1 VTRPCHTSHVVIT
14 TKNKLLIQLFIYK
27 FLVVLVNVLDVTNM
41 KITKT
46 NNKRIGLSLNSK
58 HETKEPK

>member
-1 VTRPCHTSHVVIT
+1 MSHVVIT
-14 TKNKLLIQLFIYK
+14 TKSKLLIQLFIYK

-46 NNKRIGLSLNSK
+46 NNKRIGLSLSLKSK